1 VLQNFTYGKILCA
14 VEHVSVNDQEQIHGL
29 LLSKKKKEL
38 VIDSCFEAVT
48 LAEIDEHIPSKQHL
62 FLVVNTNKVLFK
74 KLNEVLEPL
83 QAVQRAFPNL
93 KLDDFYYETYITIH
107 KTFVA
112 ICRKEDV
119 HTLLDSY
126 KEKHFSV
133 VGFSL
138 GNLSIS
144 SLENFVNMK
153 EINTSNAAVLF
164 EDQKVSGITLNHSE
178 KQNFNINGLELT
190 TKAVLPLAGILTY
203 YTNQSK
209 TTSNFKELIQEL
221 HLKFKQQHIFNLGLK
236 ISLATIF
243 VLLLF
248 SFLLLTNYT
257 SKIEDLTTTLT
268 INKTQ
273 KASLLKLTKEV
284 QKKEKLI
291 QDFSLASSKASW
303 YLDQIGESV
312 PPAINLSEIQWQPL
326 SKSIKDDK
334 IIETEQQNLVIKGA
348 TNSGDDFSQWLSLLE
363 QLDWVD
369 KVAINAYGS
378 GKKTNT
384 SFELEITF
392 KR

>member
-1 VLQNFTYGKILCA
+1 MLQNFTYGKKFCA
-14 VEHVSVNDQEQIHGL
+14 VEHVSVNSQEQIHGL
-29 LLSKKKKEL
+29 LLIKKKKEL
-38 VIDSCFEAVT
+38 VIDSSFEADT
-48 LAEIDEHIPSKQHL
+48 LVEIDGHIPSKQHL
-62 FLVVNTNKVLFK
+62 FLVINTNKVLFK
-74 KLNEVLEPL
+74 NLDEVLEPL
-83 QAVQRAFPNL
+83 KSVQKAFPNL
-93 KLDDFYYETYITIH
+93 KLDDFYYETFTTIH

-119 HTLLDSY
+119 NTMLDSY
-126 KEKHFSV
+126 KEKQFSV

-153 EINTSNAAVLF
+153 EINTSNAAIQF
-164 EDQKVSGITLNHSE
+164 DDQKVLAITFSHSE
-178 KQNFNINGLELT
+178 KQNLNINGLEVT
-190 TKAVLPLAGILTY
+190 NTSVLSLAGILTY

-209 TTSNFKELIQEL
+209 TTSNFNELIHEL